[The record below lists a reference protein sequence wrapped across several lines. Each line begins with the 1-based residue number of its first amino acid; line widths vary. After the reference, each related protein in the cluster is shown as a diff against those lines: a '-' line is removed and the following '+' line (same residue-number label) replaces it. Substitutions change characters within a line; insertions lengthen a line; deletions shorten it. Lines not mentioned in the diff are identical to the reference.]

1 MKRII
6 QTLLVFVLA
15 IQYSMAQAPKWI
27 DKAKKALFSVVTYG
41 KDGQVLHSGNGFFV
55 SESGI
60 AMSDYMLF
68 KDADKA
74 EIITSDGKKMPIEFI
89 LGVNE
94 MYDVIKFKV
103 GITEKKVPALTI
115 APTSPA
121 VDATVYLLPYSTQKD
136 RTFKT
141 GTVKEVT
148 KIGGDYHYYTL
159 NMALTAKEVSCP
171 VTNTDGQVIGLAQ
184 LGAGDD
190 ADKVCYAVGADFVMA
205 QQLKALSLNSSAL
218 KNIGIKVGLPE
229 NEDEALV
236 FLYVA
241 SSQLSSDDYLALL
254 DEFIRQ
260 YPKNVDGYLRRASA
274 LSFDAKETAGYDK
287 ALDDFNKAL
296 SIADNKSEVY
306 YALAKQMY
314 QHRLSDK
321 TEYYAPWTLDEALN
335 VIDKAI
341 AINPQPVY
349 LQLAGDIRFAQR
361 DYSGA
366 YDWYNKVNESNIV
379 SAATFFNAAKAKELA
394 NGTPDEVI
402 ALLDSCIA
410 RCTQPITAD
419 EAPYLLERAAQ
430 YMEAEKYRQA
440 VVDYDSYFKAVNGHV
455 NDVFYYY
462 RVQAALKA
470 RQYQRAIDDI
480 AKAIEINPT
489 EISYKIEQAA
499 INLRIGRYEQAVTL
513 LQEIIKNNP
522 DYAESYRLL
531 GLCQVQQKQLKEAC
545 VNFNKAKALGDEN
558 VDELITKYCK

>member
-55 SESGI
+55 TENGV
-60 AMSDYMLF
+60 AMSDYLLF

-74 EIITSDGKKMPIEFI
+74 EIITADGKKMPIEFI

-115 APTSPA
+115 ATSAPA

-136 RTFKT
+136 RTYKS
-141 GTVKEVT
+141 GTIKEVS
-148 KIGGDYHYYTL
+148 KIGGDYYYYTL
-159 NMALTAKEVSCP
+159 NMKLTAKEVSCP
-171 VTNTDGQVIGLAQ
+171 VTNMDGQVIGLAQ
-184 LGAGDD
+184 LGSGDD

-205 QQLKALSLNSSAL
+205 QQLKALSLNSSSL

-241 SSQLSSDDYLALL
+241 SSQLSTADYLALL
-254 DEFIRQ
+254 DEFIKQ
-260 YPKNVDGYLRRASA
+260 YPQNTDGYLRRASA
-274 LSFDAKETAGYDK
+274 IAFDANETADYEK
-287 ALDDFNKAL
+287 ALVDFNKAL
-296 SIADNKSEVY
+296 SITQNKGDVY
-306 YALAKQMY
+306 FSLSKQIY

-321 TEYYAPWTLDEALN
+321 AEYYSPWTLDEAMN
-335 VIDKAI
+335 VINKALSVS
-341 AINPQPVY
+341 PQPVY
-349 LQLAGDIRFAQR
+349 MQLAGDIRFAQR
-361 DYSGA
+361 DYAGA
-366 YDWYNKVNESNIV
+366 YDWYNKVNETNLV
-379 SAATFFNAAKAKELA
+379 SPSTFFNAAKAKELA
-394 NGTPDEVI
+394 DGTSDEVI

-419 EAPYLLERAAQ
+419 DAPYLLERAAQ

-440 VVDYDSYFKAVNGHV
+440 IVDYDSYFKAVNGNV

-462 RVQAALKA
+462 RVQAALKG

-480 AKAIEINPT
+480 AKAIEINPN

-499 INLRIGRYEQAVTL
+499 IYLRIGRYEQAAAL
-513 LQEIIKNNP
+513 LHEIIKNNP

-531 GLCQVQQKQLKEAC
+531 GLCQVQEKKMKEAC
-545 VNFNKAKALGDEN
+545 ANFNKAKELGDEN
-558 VDELITKYCK
+558 VDELIIKYCK